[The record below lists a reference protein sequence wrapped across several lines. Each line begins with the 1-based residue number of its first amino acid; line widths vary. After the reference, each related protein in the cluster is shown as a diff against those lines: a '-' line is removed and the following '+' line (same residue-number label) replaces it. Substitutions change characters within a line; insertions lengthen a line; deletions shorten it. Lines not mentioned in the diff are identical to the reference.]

1 MLEANTPSK
10 ESDCTNAPKIDI
22 FAFHILCSEYCMV
35 GSHLVL
41 LAATLFVL
49 AVDPIPMLATISAKD
64 KNKGKEVVAEPRQR

>member
-1 MLEANTPSK
+1 
-10 ESDCTNAPKIDI
+10 
-22 FAFHILCSEYCMV
+22 MV